1 MTFTV
6 ARLHKELGKLI
17 EQGHGRKPVQINKES
32 FRNPLENEGVVI
44 MDVESITGPTWIPM
58 SDDDGGTKWN
68 ADGTESGMR
77 VIILR
82 GDLMRAAQ
90 KNGGSA

>member
-17 EQGHGRKPVQINKES
+17 KQGHGRKPVRINKS
-32 FRNPLENEGVVI
+32 TFRNNLESDGVVI
-44 MDVESITGPTWIPM
+44 MDIEIIEGPIWIPM

-68 ADGTESGMR
+68 RDGSESGMR
-77 VIILR
+77 VVIL
-82 GDLMRAAQ
+82 
-90 KNGGSA
+90 NGGEA